1 MLQHIYRAEGSS
13 ITHCNQTARDQYHLC
28 IKLKPIRQPEEQQPP
43 RELSSVLFSPSLSF
57 SSSHLQTVLFLMLMS
72 FSRRPQKATRDGS
85 SVTRSPQLAVASEH
99 RCWEMPPLSDHLHPN
114 LRGHTQER
122 SPCPSLPCAIS
133 TTEAQEE
140 HVSGVLPKCPAV
152 TRNHYTLYVLIYTS
166 QHTCLL
172 PRSLHDRENA
182 ACLGG
187 K

>member
-85 SVTRSPQLAVASEH
+85 SVTRSPTAGCSVRTQMLGDASSLRPPPPQPSWAHPGEESLHILAMCHLHH
-99 RCWEMPPLSDHLHPN
+99 RGTGGTRQWGPTEMPCCYQKQLHSI
-114 LRGHTQER
+114 R
-122 SPCPSLPCAIS
+122 SNIYIS
-133 TTEAQEE
+133 THLLASKKPSRQRKCSM
-140 HVSGVLPKCPAV
+140 SG
-152 TRNHYTLYVLIYTS
+152 R
-166 QHTCLL
+166 
-172 PRSLHDRENA
+172 
-182 ACLGG
+182 
-187 K
+187 